1 VVDTR
6 HQIQYLSRH
15 CSLGAAAAVEAVL
28 EEVLLNARVSVVELA
43 GWMRRDST
51 VVVEERISVV
61 DTT

>member
-1 VVDTR
+1 
-6 HQIQYLSRH
+6 
-15 CSLGAAAAVEAVL
+15 VEAVL

-51 VVVEERISVV
+51 VVVEERMSVV